1 MNGATVKPP
10 TQGEDFHHRHLD
22 VLDPDMIRGI
32 EVTVKCS
39 FVNSLPIMNH

>member
-10 TQGEDFHHRHLD
+10 TRGEDFSHRHFD
-22 VLDPDMIRGI
+22 VLNPDMMRGI